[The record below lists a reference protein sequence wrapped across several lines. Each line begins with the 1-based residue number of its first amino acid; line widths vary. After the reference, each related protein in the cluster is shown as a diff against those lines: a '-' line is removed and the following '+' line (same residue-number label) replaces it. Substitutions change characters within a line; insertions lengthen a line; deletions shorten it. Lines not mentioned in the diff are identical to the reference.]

1 MAVEMWV
8 SYYFFAIVGCFIR
21 RYFSEYIAMDYDN
34 DKTLNRKR
42 RLALFYFYF
51 IFLYSLFMISQPGEG
66 LFLELIFFWSAV
78 FIFILYVFFISFLET
93 PRRYIK
99 RKKWK

>member
-1 MAVEMWV
+1 MAVEIWV

-21 RYFSEYIAMDYDN
+21 RYFSGYIAMDYEN

-51 IFLYSLFMISQPGEG
+51 ISLYSLLIISQPGEG
-66 LFLELIFFWSAV
+66 FFSNIIFFWSAV

>member
-1 MAVEMWV
+1 MSILVCI
-8 SYYFFAIVGCFIR
+8 SYYFLSIVGFFIR
-21 RYFSEYIAMDYDN
+21 YYFSGYIATDYAN

-42 RLALFYFYF
+42 RWALFYFYF
-51 IFLYSLFMISQPGEG
+51 IFLYSLLMMSQSGEG
-66 LFLELIFFWSAV
+66 FFSNIIFFWLAV